1 MQSTVIVKI
10 KEKKTSQQI
19 LIAADQISKILISI
33 KDILKWLEI
42 VNWGKVVIA
51 TRVYS
56 KNKIVLSQNC

>member
-33 KDILKWLEI
+33 KDIL
-42 VNWGKVVIA
+42 
-51 TRVYS
+51 R
-56 KNKIVLSQNC
+56 